1 MSTVCVSIYLQLDM
15 QKYSTWPQ
23 KCMCVMW
30 YEIICSDQC
39 VIWPIKAIVSAKS
52 FIVVDH
58 LTWVTMHTIT
68 EVTFLV
74 LSALF
79 PLFQAQYYGNITIG
93 TPPQE
98 FRVVFDT
105 GSSNLWVPSSE
116 CSLLDIACR
125 KYTVVMVKYCAICCF
140 FSKFDATFNTW
151 VC

>member
-1 MSTVCVSIYLQLDM
+1 M
-15 QKYSTWPQ
+15 
-23 KCMCVMW
+23 
-30 YEIICSDQC
+30 
-39 VIWPIKAIVSAKS
+39 IWPIKAIVSAKS

-125 KYTVVMVKYCAICCF
+125 KYTVVMAECCAICCF